1 MKTTIEVNG
10 FEIKIEELKGKIVV
24 SAEKEGEV
32 IEEFE
37 LESGDM
43 TEAQP
48 TEGEEMMPF
57 GEEEE
62 DFGQAEEEDDE
73 DFGQAQEED
82 DEDFGQAQEE
92 DEEDEEDF
100 GQDQEEMEEEEES
113 EGKLES
119 FMSFMKKRKK

>member
-10 FEIKIEELKGKIVV
+10 FEIKIEELEGKIVV

-37 LESGDM
+37 LEAG
-43 TEAQP
+43 EGVQAQP
-48 TEGEEMMPF
+48 SEGEEMMPF

-62 DFGQAEEEDDE
+62 DFGQAQEEGEE
-73 DFGQAQEED
+73 GEEFGQAQEE
-82 DEDFGQAQEE
+82 
-92 DEEDEEDF
+92 
-100 GQDQEEMEEEEES
+100 EEEEES

-119 FMSFMKKRKK
+119 FMSFMQKRKK